1 MPELIDARSGLPS
14 VPKPL
19 PTVLILDDEQRSVET
34 LARILQDEFDVHCA
48 TTIEEAE
55 AILKRAEER
64 RCCRLR
70 WLKTAPSPQAATSQ
84 RQRLELWEPMLEPCQ
99 SLFARAL

>member
-55 AILKRAEER
+55 AIQHFLIVEANA
-64 RCCRLR
+64 LR
-70 WLKTAPSPQAATSQ
+70 VSQ
-84 RQRLELWEPMLEPCQ
+84 QQLEP
-99 SLFARAL
+99 ARNDADNEVDRLIIEEEASNG